1 MIIICAPK
9 TVASSNLGAQIIC
22 HGGERVLLMLSPIL
36 PICHTP
42 HSPYIYITYII
53 FGGDFA
59 RAREGNLPRD
69 FL

>member
-9 TVASSNLGAQIIC
+9 TAASSNLGALMIC

-53 FGGDFA
+53 FWRRLA
-59 RAREGNLPRD
+59 R
-69 FL
+69 